1 MVNICIVFYRP
12 LLHSHTGMKLQVIG
26 KGGETPGTTTGQSTE
41 VWGAT
46 PGHATPGHVTPGR
59 ETPSHDKGASSRR
72 NRSDE
77 TPKTERGKVL

>member
-1 MVNICIVFYRP
+1 MVVKHLVP
-12 LLHSHTGMKLQVIG
+12 LQVRALGRGMPLQATLLLVMSHREG
-26 KGGETPGTTTGQSTE
+26 KHRTRA
-41 VWGAT
+41 WDAT